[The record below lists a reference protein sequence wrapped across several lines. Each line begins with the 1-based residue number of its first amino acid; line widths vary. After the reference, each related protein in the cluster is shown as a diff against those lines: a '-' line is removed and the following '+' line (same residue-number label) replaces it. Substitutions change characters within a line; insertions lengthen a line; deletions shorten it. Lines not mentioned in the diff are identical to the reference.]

1 VPKLTRKIIIN
12 KVVDSI
18 FYLILFLLSL
28 GQIARFSFGEYPI
41 YMYLYELFLVV
52 FIILLSF
59 KIELK
64 KILSGN
70 TSIIIFLSW
79 ILFGLLISSFSYKI
93 LDNIVALLYTLRLSA
108 YFIYLIIIKNYFK
121 KNKDAKHAWNVGI
134 VFFLAITIVF
144 SFVQYFLYPNI
155 GNLAYLGWDPHL
167 YRMVGSFFEPQLAVA
182 IYGLL
187 FLYIFFS
194 TRFLVPDSVA
204 RQPQKMSKFPHLF
217 GSPRLATPVPRLKN
231 VAKILVTSLKLIPI
245 VLMLMIFL
253 TVSRGGITAFVI
265 TLLFIFR
272 EKLKLIIL
280 SLLIVTV
287 IFIVIPKPQS
297 EGLNILRT
305 SSIQTRLIDYQK
317 AFKIWKKSPILGI
330 GYNHIRFEKDKL
342 EEKPLTEKY
351 NPSHASSSFHSSFLI
366 ILATTGVIGL
376 AIYLWVLWSL
386 AKMSD
391 FSSYATVFLSLASI
405 FDNVLLH
412 PFILFL
418 YFTMIVL
425 SQVIHPSHES
435 R

>member
-1 VPKLTRKIIIN
+1 
-12 KVVDSI
+12 
-18 FYLILFLLSL
+18 
-28 GQIARFSFGEYPI
+28 
-41 YMYLYELFLVV
+41 MYLYELFLVV
-52 FIILLSF
+52 FIILLAF
-59 KIELK
+59 KIEFR

-70 TSIIIFLSW
+70 TSILIFLSW
-79 ILFGLLISSFSYKI
+79 ILFGLLISTFSYKI

-134 VFFLAITIVF
+134 VFFLALTIVF

-167 YRMVGSFFEPQLAVA
+167 YRMVGLFFEPQLAVA

-187 FLYIFFS
+187 FLYIHYLNSFA
-194 TRFLVPDSVA
+194 RNQKIFLPPSNYLPNLYKVGIDMLHVA
-204 RQPQKMSKFPHLF
+204 
-217 GSPRLATPVPRLKN
+217 
-231 VAKILVTSLKLIPI
+231 AKILVTSLKFIPA
-245 VLMLMIFL
+245 VLFIMIFL
-253 TVSRGGITAFVI
+253 TVSRGGIIAFII
-265 TLLFIFR
+265 TLLFVFR
-272 EKLKLIIL
+272 KKIKAILLGLFIIA
-280 SLLIVTV
+280 V
-287 IFIVIPKPQS
+287 IFIDVPKPQS
-297 EGLNILRT
+297 EGLNIFRT

-317 AFKIWKKSPILGI
+317 AFKIWQKSPVLGI

-366 ILATTGVIGL
+366 ILVTSGVIGL

-391 FSSYATVFLSLASI
+391 FSLYATVFLSLASI

-418 YFTMIVL
+418 YFTMIAI
-425 SQVIHPSHES
+425 QVIHPSHES